1 MISAYSQLLYDGRLA
16 GKLLISRE
24 RHTKSM
30 SRKATLGLAAF
41 AALGCGA
48 AAFYWLHARGQQP
61 PPEVVSAEPPGYR
74 EAPPEEKSVNAAT
87 VKSPASGVPADTKKA
102 LPPVDA
108 GLLLRSGE
116 VLEYSANVSKLNN
129 VATLKLQVAGRGN
142 FLGKST
148 WHLKAFAHTENP
160 LRMVFELDD
169 QFDSY
174 SDAGT
179 LSSLQYEMH
188 LSERGQKVESV
199 QRMTTTG
206 KEPASPD
213 ATETRVLPGTRD
225 PLGMMQYLRNVDW
238 TRTPEVRCPVYDG
251 HKLYDLRAKLAPGSE
266 AVTVP
271 AGDYT
276 TSKIAIR
283 IFEDGVEKKDAS
295 FTLYLANN
303 TARTPVLL
311 EAVMPF
317 ATARVELLNSK

>member
-1 MISAYSQLLYDGRLA
+1 
-16 GKLLISRE
+16 
-24 RHTKSM
+24 M
-30 SRKATLGLAAF
+30 SRKTTVGLAAI
-41 AALGCGA
+41 AALGCAA

-61 PPEVVSAEPPGYR
+61 PPEVVSAEPPGFR
-74 EAPPEEKSVNAAT
+74 ETPPAEKPVSAPA
-87 VKSPASGVPADTKKA
+87 VKSTVVAAPAEPKKTP
-102 LPPVDA
+102 PPVDA
-108 GLLLRSGE
+108 GLPLRSGE

-129 VATLKLQVAGRGN
+129 VATLKLQIAGRGN
-142 FLGKST
+142 FLGKTT

-179 LSSLQYEMH
+179 LASLQYEMH

-199 QRMTTTG
+199 QRMTATG

-238 TRTPEVRCPVYDG
+238 AKTPEVRSPVYDG

-266 AVTVP
+266 VVEVP
-271 AGDYT
+271 AGKYT
-276 TSKIAIR
+276 ASKVTIR

-303 TARTPVLL
+303 GARTPVLL

>member
-1 MISAYSQLLYDGRLA
+1 M
-16 GKLLISRE
+16 
-24 RHTKSM
+24 
-30 SRKATLGLAAF
+30 GLAAF
-41 AALGCGA
+41 AALGCA
-48 AAFYWLHARGQQP
+48 AAGFFWLHVRGQQL
-61 PPEVVSAEPPGYR
+61 PPEVVSVEPPGFG
-74 EAPPEEKSVNAAT
+74 EAPPVEKAASAPAP
-87 VKSPASGVPADTKKA
+87 KSTAPALPADSKKAIPPADTG
-102 LPPVDA
+102 LP
-108 GLLLRSGE
+108 LRPGE
-116 VLEYSANVSKLNN
+116 VLEYSANVSKLDN

-174 SDAGT
+174 SDAVT

-188 LSERGQKVESV
+188 LSERGQKVESI
-199 QRMTTTG
+199 QRMTATG

-238 TRTPEVRCPVYDG
+238 AKTPEVRSPVYDG

-266 AVTVP
+266 AVNVP
-271 AGDYT
+271 AGQYT
-276 TSKIAIR
+276 ASKITIH
-283 IFEDGVEKKDAS
+283 IFEDSVEKKDAS

-303 TARTPVLL
+303 AARTPVLL

-317 ATARVELLNSK
+317 ATARVELQKAN